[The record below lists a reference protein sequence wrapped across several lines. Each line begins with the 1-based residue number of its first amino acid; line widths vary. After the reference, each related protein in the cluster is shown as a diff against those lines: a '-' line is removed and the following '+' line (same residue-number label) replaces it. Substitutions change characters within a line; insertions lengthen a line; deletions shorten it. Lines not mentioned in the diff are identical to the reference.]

1 MKNDGGPAFP
11 IVFNSPSTGPEYH
24 DGMSLRDYFAAA
36 ALPAV
41 IVRYEALT
49 QVDDHAA
56 PVSPSAAVEM
66 AYRYAD
72 AAIIERERS

>member
-1 MKNDGGPAFP
+1 MTV
-11 IVFNSPSTGPEYH
+11 IRSPCKDEAEYLQA
-24 DGMSLRDYFAAA
+24 LRDDFAAA

-66 AYRYAD
+66 AYRYAE
-72 AAIIERERS
+72 AAIIEREKV